1 MTLDE
6 LIKKMDPQM
15 HHVVRQAV
23 ELGKWP
29 NGQILDADTKALCL
43 QALIAYEAK
52 NLPEEDR
59 AGYINTEKLKKTECD
74 DHDHNSEQEVSL
86 NWVETRH

>member
-6 LIKKMDPQM
+6 LINKMDPQM
-15 HHVVRQAV
+15 HLVVRQAV

-29 NGQILDADTKALCL
+29 NGDKLDAETKELCL

-52 NLPEEDR
+52 NLPESAR
-59 AGYINTEKLKKTECD
+59 AGYINTEKLKKTQCD
-74 DHDHNSEQEVSL
+74 DHDHIREEEVNL
-86 NWVETRH
+86 NWVDTKH